1 MVKKSRPVAIWLFI
15 GVFLILLMVTAGGA
29 VRLTDSGLSIVKWNP
44 VTGIIPP
51 LSQKEWEKEFNDYKK
66 IPEFQVQNDDFNLYA
81 FKKIYLWEYFHRLI
95 ARLIGFVFLIPFL
108 FFWVKGYFKEKK
120 LLLKVSLI
128 FVFAL
133 FQAWLGWFMVK
144 SGFSDRTDV
153 SHYRLAIHLIF
164 ATLLASY
171 VLWLALS
178 LTFVK
183 KETSKYHGL
192 AKSTIISTIIILIQ
206 LSYGAF
212 TAGLNAGYYYPQY
225 PKMGGEWIPQLG
237 IQALKDKGLHS
248 LINDPSL
255 VHFIHRWYAIIVL
268 VWIVI
273 FFFRFIKKLYDS
285 ELIFLFR
292 MALTTVIVQVIL
304 GIFTVITGIN
314 FIIALLHQVNGI
326 LLFLNLTAILYFVSK
341 SGMKKANAPT
351 HLNS

>member
-1 MVKKSRPVAIWLFI
+1 MVKKTRPVAIWLYI

-51 LSQKEWEKEFNDYKK
+51 LNEKQWQKEFTDYKK
-66 IPEFQVQNDDFNLYA
+66 IPEFQIQKNDFNLND

-108 FFWVKGYFKEKK
+108 YFWAKDYFREKV

-133 FQAWLGWFMVK
+133 FQAWLGWYMVK

-164 ATLLASY
+164 ATLLVSY

-178 LTFVK
+178 LTFK
-183 KETSKYHGL
+183 KNEISIQQGL
-192 AKSTIISTIIILIQ
+192 VKSTLISLIMILMQ
-206 LSYGAF
+206 LGYGAF

-225 PKMGGEWIPQLG
+225 PKMGGEWIPQSG
-237 IQALKDKGLHS
+237 IQALKEKGLQS
-248 LINDPSL
+248 LINDLSV
-255 VHFIHRWYAIIVL
+255 VHFIHRWFAIAVL
-268 VWIVI
+268 IWIVV
-273 FFFRFIKKLYDS
+273 FFFRYLKKLYDS
-285 ELIFLFR
+285 KIIFLFR
-292 MALTTVIVQVIL
+292 LGLTIVTVQVIL
-304 GIFTVITGIN
+304 GILTVITGIN
-314 FIIALLHQVNGI
+314 LILALLHQVNGI
-326 LLFLNLTAILYFVSK
+326 FLFLVFTAILYFVYK
-341 SGMKKANAPT
+341 SGNRKVNVPT
-351 HLNS
+351 QLD